1 MIDLPPPPTY
11 EQAIEAIVQ
20 CEIPRENVQIT
31 YQDYLQSDEIRI
43 SDIGVVTEEKLR
55 CLKNAVHPFYVLT
68 LIDQSQMNKFYS
80 FVEIEDPSKRKA
92 EAREWLRANDLL
104 DRVPEFD
111 PARGLGEFAA
121 EVEKVC
127 GFNRN
132 SALMLLGDAGLT
144 LDPDFIRSDDF
155 MKRGE
160 AVTCLGRIIA
170 ASNADEHGISLGFIG
185 NEHIRESDEK

>member
-1 MIDLPPPPTY
+1 MIDLPPPPNY

-43 SDIGVVTEEKLR
+43 SDIGGVTEEKLR

-68 LIDQSQMNKFYS
+68 LIDQSQMSEFYS
-80 FVEIEDPSKRKA
+80 FVEIEDRPKRKA
-92 EAREWLRANDLL
+92 EAREWLRANNLL

-111 PARGLGEFAA
+111 SARGLGEFAA
-121 EVEKVC
+121 DLEKAC

-132 SALMLLGDAGLT
+132 SALMLFEDTSLT

-160 AVTCLGRIIA
+160 AVICLGSMIA
-170 ASNADEHGISLGFIG
+170 ASNADQYGISLGFIG

>member
-1 MIDLPPPPTY
+1 MIDLPPPPNY
-11 EQAIEAIVQ
+11 EQAIEAIAQ
-20 CEIPRENVQIT
+20 CEIPRENVQIS

-43 SDIGVVTEEKLR
+43 SDIGIVTEEKLR
-55 CLKNAVHPFYVLT
+55 CLNNAVHPFYVLT
-68 LIDQSQMNKFYS
+68 LVDKRQMNKFYS
-80 FVEIEDPSKRKA
+80 VVEIEDRSKRKA

-104 DRVPEFD
+104 ERMPEFD

-121 EVEKVC
+121 EVEKAC
-127 GFNRN
+127 GLDRN
-132 SALMLLGDAGLT
+132 SALILLEDTGLA
-144 LDPDFIRSDDF
+144 LDPDFIRSVDF

-160 AVTCLGRIIA
+160 AFMCLGRMIA